1 MHSDID
7 SEMDR
12 RGIKSLIVFGDS
24 TNGNPDLCYLVGS
37 SLPRGGIYLKRI
49 NEDPVLVVSNIDLG
63 NASQGRIKKL
73 KTYTDYG
80 YEKINAMYD
89 REEARTRFYEKLI
102 RDEGLRGPFVIGGK
116 NELANSLLLV
126 DSLRRRGFK
135 IVGEKSPTIV
145 EAARE
150 TKDGWEIERLREMGR
165 KTARVVEKTLA
176 FLRKGEARRGKI
188 IHQGKPLTAGR
199 VRRLIGRLLADSG
212 IIAPED
218 TIFAPGK
225 SSADPHNRGGD
236 DDPVIPGEPIVY
248 DIFPQEPDGYFFDC
262 TRTYSYGRPNAKVK
276 EMYDSVLEAQNL
288 ALDLIKEGASCKDVM
303 LSVCNSFESRG
314 YPTVRQL
321 AMRKTVKGAAE
332 ARHRG
337 FIHSLGHGVGLT
349 IGERPYLSISSDYPL
364 TKGMA
369 VTVEPGL
376 YDPRWG
382 GVRLEDIVIV
392 GSPSQNLTNLA
403 KDMEL

>member
-1 MHSDID
+1 V
-7 SEMDR
+7 R
-12 RGIKSLIVFGDS
+12 
-24 TNGNPDLCYLVGS
+24 
-37 SLPRGGIYLKRI
+37 
-49 NEDPVLVVSNIDLG
+49 
-63 NASQGRIKKL
+63 KL

-80 YEKINAMYD
+80 YEKITGKYN
-89 REEARTRFYEKLI
+89 REQARTKFYEKLI

-126 DSLRRRGFK
+126 DSLRRRGVK

-150 TKDGWEIERLREMGR
+150 TKDNWEIERLREMGR
-165 KTARVVEKTLA
+165 KTANVVEKTLA
-176 FLRKGEARRGKI
+176 FLREGKARRGKI
-188 IHQGKPLTAGR
+188 IQQGKPLTAGR

-225 SSADPHNRGGD
+225 SSADPHNRGAD
-236 DDPVIPGEPIVY
+236 DDPVSPGEPIVY

-262 TRTYSYGRPNAKVK
+262 TRTYSYGRPKPKVK
-276 EMYDSVLEAQNL
+276 DMYDSVLEAQTL
-288 ALDLIKEGASCKDVM
+288 ALDQIREGASCKEVM
-303 LSVCNSFESRG
+303 LNVCKSFEARG

-321 AMRKTVKGAAE
+321 ATAKGGRKARAA
-332 ARHRG
+332 RNTG

-376 YDPRWG
+376 YDPKWG

-392 GSPSQNLTNLA
+392 GSPSRNLTRLP

>member
-1 MHSDID
+1 LHSDID
-7 SEMDR
+7 SEMEK

-37 SLPRGGIYLKRI
+37 SLPRGGIYLKRV
-49 NEDPVLVVSNIDLG
+49 NNDPVLVVSNIDLG
-63 NASQGRIKKL
+63 NASQGRVKKL
-73 KTYTDYG
+73 KTYTDFG
-80 YEKINAMYD
+80 YEKITAKYN

-102 RDEGLRGPFVIGGK
+102 REEGLRGPFVIGGK

-126 DSLRRRGFK
+126 DSLRRRGVK

-150 TKDGWEIERLREMGR
+150 TKDNWEIERLREMGR

-176 FLRKGEARRGKI
+176 FLREGKARRGKI

-225 SSADPHNRGGD
+225 SSADPHNRGSD
-236 DDPVIPGEPIVY
+236 DDPVLPGEPIVY

-262 TRTYSYGRPNAKVK
+262 TRTYCFGQPKAKVK
-276 EMYDSVLEAQNL
+276 DMYDSVLEAQNL
-288 ALDLIKEGASCKDVM
+288 ALDMIKEGVSCKDTM
-303 LSVCNSFESRG
+303 LSVCNSFEARG
-314 YPTVRQL
+314 YPTVRML
-321 AMRKTVKGAAE
+321 ATGKAGKGSGAA
-332 ARHRG
+332 RNRG

-376 YDPRWG
+376 YDPKWG

-392 GSPSQNLTNLA
+392 GSPSRNLTSLP